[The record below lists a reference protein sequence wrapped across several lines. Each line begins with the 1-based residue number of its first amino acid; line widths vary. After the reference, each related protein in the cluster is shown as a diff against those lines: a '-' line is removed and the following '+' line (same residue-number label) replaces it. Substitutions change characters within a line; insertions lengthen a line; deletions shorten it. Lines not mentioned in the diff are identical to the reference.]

1 MKEVAVTRGQT
12 KMHRAQVH
20 NRKLKKALPTDLHK
34 WLTADA
40 DRTCQQLVSELSPIA
55 PPPPISWTFF
65 SSTCRLEEPM
75 RFKDPT
81 IAILMAAP

>member
-1 MKEVAVTRGQT
+1 MKEVAVTSGQT

-40 DRTCQQLVSELSPIA
+40 DRTCQQLASELSPIT
-55 PPPPISWTFF
+55 PPPP
-65 SSTCRLEEPM
+65 
-75 RFKDPT
+75 K
-81 IAILMAAP
+81 ILDTLFIHLSPRRANEI